1 MIYKNTNL
9 KERFEEYLA
18 FRIEQLEQIPTLFVV
33 QIGDDFASNKYIE
46 YKKRACERLGVGFEH
61 IVLPDN
67 LDEQSI
73 ENYINSIP
81 AENSGIIIQLPLP
94 SNLDWLVDL
103 IPISSDIDLL
113 TSRKHILY
121 KKNML
126 EPTILSIDLVLKDI
140 FGFEASFP
148 NIIEENID
156 FSGKVVAIIGQ
167 GKLVG
172 TPLFRYFCE
181 RNATVVSI
189 NKDTIRPLAFT
200 ALADV
205 VITAAG
211 VENLVDETWLK
222 KDAIVIDAATLESNG
237 KAVGDVNRNSL
248 PKSVL
253 LCPSPGGIGPITILS
268 LIHNLIQI
276 SKVL

>member
-67 LDEQSI
+67 LDEQTI

-94 SNLDWLVDL
+94 SNLYWLVDL

-140 FGFEASFP
+140 YGFEASFP

-172 TPLFRYFCE
+172 TPLVRYFTE
-181 RNATVVSI
+181 RSATIVSL

-200 ALADV
+200 ALADI

-211 VENLVDETWLK
+211 VENLVDESWLK

-248 PKSVL
+248 PESVL

-268 LIHNLIQI
+268 LLSNLLQIQE
-276 SKVL
+276 KN